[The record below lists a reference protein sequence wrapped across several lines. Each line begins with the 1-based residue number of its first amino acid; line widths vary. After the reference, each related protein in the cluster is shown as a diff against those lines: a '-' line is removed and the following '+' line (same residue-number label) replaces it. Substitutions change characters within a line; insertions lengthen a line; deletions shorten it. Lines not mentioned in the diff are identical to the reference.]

1 MRNVNFEDYSY
12 FPTLRTRQSEMKG
25 LAQLDAARKS
35 KILPLLTL
43 GRWPKATDFDKAAEK
58 AEAVMD
64 KLPHFLDLT
73 TDATHLGDQQKIL
86 RNPENAFLAW
96 RNFVGQY
103 ASAIPV
109 VQLVPDAKVRD
120 VFKQAQAFEKI
131 QGKLAFRIKD
141 FLVDTP
147 LVINAISA
155 MDDPANAI
163 VFIDCQYIRDA
174 LTAYVT
180 ATVAT
185 VNQLRSEFPDLMVVV
200 LSTSF
205 PSSVLPFADT
215 SQSRG
220 SIDMLERQLHARIG
234 GDAVAAYGDH
244 ASIHSVVYDDVP
256 IMRWSARI
264 DYPSN
269 FLWSFERRPGDQT
282 SNGFISA
289 AKSIVATDSAI
300 GTRDIWGE
308 QMILDA
314 ANGNPH
320 AKAPA
325 PWISVRVNI
334 HLSRQIDLSA
344 LMASGIELAD
354 GDEFEE

>member
-1 MRNVNFEDYSY
+1 MINVDFEKYSY

-25 LAQLDAARKS
+25 LELLDQDRKS

-58 AEAVMD
+58 AELVMNR
-64 KLPHFLDLT
+64 LPHFLDLT
-73 TDATHLGDQQKIL
+73 TDATHLGEQQKIL
-86 RNPENAFLAW
+86 RNPSNAFEAW
-96 RNFVGQY
+96 RKFVGQY
-103 ASAIPV
+103 ESAIPV
-109 VQLVPDAKVRD
+109 VQMVSDAKVRD
-120 VFKQAQAFEKI
+120 VFKQAQAFEAV

-141 FLVDTP
+141 FSTDTP

-155 MDDPANAI
+155 LDDPGNAI

-174 LTAYVT
+174 LVAYVT
-180 ATVAT
+180 ATIAT
-185 VNQLRSEFPDLMVVV
+185 VNQLRSEFPDLMIVL

-215 SQSRG
+215 TQSRG
-220 SIDMLERQLHARIG
+220 SIDILERQLHARIG

-264 DYPSN
+264 DYPQN
-269 FLWSFERRPGDQT
+269 LLWSFERRPGDQ
-282 SNGFISA
+282 SAGGFVSA
-289 AKSIVATDSAI
+289 AKAIAVTDPAI
-300 GTRDIWGE
+300 GTRGIWGE

-320 AKAPA
+320 GKAPSS
-325 PWISVRVNI
+325 WIAVRVNI

-344 LMASGIELAD
+344 LKASGAEP
-354 GDEFEE
+354 GEEDEFEE